1 MPRSIWSGSLSF
13 GLVNIPV
20 KLYSAISP
28 KDIHFHLLHAA
39 DGVRIQQKRVC
50 PADGKEVPYENL
62 VKGYEI
68 APGQYVVVRPEE
80 LEALDP
86 KATHTIDIA
95 DFVSLPE
102 IDPIHFEHSYYI
114 VPNAGAEK
122 AYMLLLRAMNEANR
136 VAIARMV
143 LRTKEYLVAIRPVGR
158 VLSVVTLLYPDEVV
172 PAETLPNLPRENVDV
187 NPRELAMAQQLIA
200 SLSTDFKPDRYH
212 DEYRDRVLA
221 LIERKAQGQEVVTQ
235 PDQQPPTAKVINL
248 MEALEASLAASKQR
262 AGDDKGGQKQPEK
275 HDKQDKPRRRR
286 KA

>member
-28 KDIHFHLLHAA
+28 KDIRFHLLHAA

-95 DFVSLPE
+95 DFVSLPD
-102 IDPIHFEHSYYI
+102 IDPIHFEHSYYL
-114 VPNAGAEK
+114 VPNPGAEK
-122 AYMLLLRAMNEANR
+122 AYMLLLRAMNEANK

-143 LRTKEYLVAIRPVGR
+143 LRTKEYLVAIRPIGR

-172 PAETLPNLPRENVDV
+172 AAETLPNLPRENIDV

-200 SLSTDFKPDRYH
+200 SLSTDFQPDRYH
-212 DEYRDRVLA
+212 DEYRDRVLE

-235 PDQQPPTAKVINL
+235 PEQQPQTAKVINL

-262 AGDDKGGQKQPEK
+262 TPGPGGEKRPEK
-275 HDKQDKPRRRR
+275 RDKQDKPRRRR

>member
-68 APGQYVVVRPEE
+68 APGQFVVVRPEE

-102 IDPIHFEHSYYI
+102 IDPIHFEHPYYI
-114 VPNAGAEK
+114 VPNPGAEK
-122 AYMLLLRAMNEANR
+122 AYTLLLRAMIEANK
-136 VAIARMV
+136 VAIARIV

-158 VLSVVTLLYPDEVV
+158 VLSVVTLLFSDEVV
-172 PAETLPNLPRENVDV
+172 PPNALPNLPPEDIDV

-200 SLSTDFKPDRYH
+200 SLSTEFKPEHYH
-212 DEYRDRVLA
+212 DEYRARVLE
-221 LIERKAQGQEVVTQ
+221 LIERKAQGKEVVSQ
-235 PDQQPPTAKVINL
+235 PEAPPTAKVINL
-248 MEALEASLAASKQR
+248 MEALEASLAASKKAR
-262 AGDDKGGQKQPEK
+262 TGTNDRQPEK
-275 HDKQDKPRRRR
+275 HDKHDKPRRRR

>member
-68 APGQYVVVRPEE
+68 TPGQYVVIRPEE
-80 LEALDP
+80 LDALDP

-102 IDPIHFEHSYYI
+102 IDPIHYEHSYYI
-114 VPNAGAEK
+114 VPNPGAEK
-122 AYMLLLRAMNEANR
+122 AYTLLLRAMNEANK

-158 VLSVVTLLYPDEVV
+158 ILSVVTLLFADEVV
-172 PAETLPNLPRENVDV
+172 PPNALPNLPREDIEV

-200 SLSTDFKPDRYH
+200 SLSTEFRPEHYH
-212 DEYRDRVLA
+212 DEYRARVLD
-221 LIERKAQGQEVVTQ
+221 LIERKAEGKEVVSQ
-235 PDQQPPTAKVINL
+235 PEAPPTAKVINL
-248 MEALEASLAASKQR
+248 MEALEASLAASKKR
-262 AGDDKGGQKQPEK
+262 AGTSEKQPEK
-275 HDKQDKPRRRR
+275 HDKHDKPRRRR

>member
-50 PADGKEVPYENL
+50 PADGKEVPYESL

-122 AYMLLLRAMNEANR
+122 AYMLLLRAMNEANK

-262 AGDDKGGQKQPEK
+262 AGGGNDAENQPEK
-275 HDKQDKPRRRR
+275 HDKHDKPRRRR

>member
-28 KDIHFHLLHAA
+28 KDIRFHLLHAA

-50 PADGKEVPYENL
+50 PADGKEVSYENL

-102 IDPIHFEHSYYI
+102 IDPIHFEHSYYV
-114 VPNAGAEK
+114 VPNPGAEK
-122 AYMLLLRAMNEANR
+122 AYTLLLRAMREANK

-143 LRTKEYLVAIRPVGR
+143 LRTKEYLVAIRPLGR
-158 VLSVVTLLYPDEVV
+158 VLSVVTLLFADEVV
-172 PAETLPNLPRENVDV
+172 PADALPNVPRENIDV
-187 NPRELAMAQQLIA
+187 NPRELTMAQQLIA
-200 SLSTDFKPDRYH
+200 SLSTEFDPERYH
-212 DEYRDRVLA
+212 DEYRDRVLE
-221 LIERKAQGQEVVTQ
+221 LIERKAEGQEVVTQ
-235 PDQQPPTAKVINL
+235 PEQPAQTAKVINL

-262 AGDDKGGQKQPEK
+262 AGGGEKEREK

>member
-50 PADGKEVPYENL
+50 PADGKEVPYESL

-68 APGQYVVVRPEE
+68 APGQYVVVLPEE

-114 VPNAGAEK
+114 VPNPGAEK

-172 PAETLPNLPRENVDV
+172 PAETLPNLPRESVDV

-200 SLSTDFKPDRYH
+200 SLSTDFQPDRYH
-212 DEYRDRVLA
+212 DEYRDRVLE

-235 PDQQPPTAKVINL
+235 PDQQPQTAKVINL

-262 AGDDKGGQKQPEK
+262 AGESEKTPAK

>member
-1 MPRSIWSGSLSF
+1 MSF

-28 KDIHFHLLHAA
+28 KDIHFHMLHAA

-50 PADGKEVPYENL
+50 PADGKEVAYENL

-114 VPNAGAEK
+114 VPNQGAEK
-122 AYMLLLRAMNEANR
+122 AYALLLRAMTEANK

-143 LRTKEYLVAIRPVGR
+143 LRTKEYLVAIRPLGR
-158 VLSVVTLLYPDEVV
+158 ILSVVTLLFADEVV
-172 PAETLPNLPRENVDV
+172 PPNALPNLPREDVDV
-187 NPRELAMAQQLIA
+187 NPRELAMARQLIA
-200 SLSTDFKPDRYH
+200 SLSTKFRPEHYH
-212 DEYRDRVLA
+212 DEYRARVLE
-221 LIERKAQGQEVVTQ
+221 LIERKAEGKEIVSQ
-235 PDQQPPTAKVINL
+235 PEEQPTAKVINL
-248 MEALEASLAASKQR
+248 MEALEASLAASKEHPR
-262 AGDDKGGQKQPEK
+262 AKEKQPEK
-275 HDKQDKPRRRR
+275 HDRQEKPRRRR